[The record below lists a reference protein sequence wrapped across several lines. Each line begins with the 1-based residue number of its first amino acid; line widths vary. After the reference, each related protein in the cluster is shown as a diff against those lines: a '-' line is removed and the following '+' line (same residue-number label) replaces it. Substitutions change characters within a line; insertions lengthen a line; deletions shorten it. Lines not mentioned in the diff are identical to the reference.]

1 MSAPR
6 RFRFGRAVTTVGV
19 AVALAA
25 VVPATAAPTRGDG
38 GGKSYQ
44 APFKVGTDGGDS
56 FSYHSA
62 SADGT
67 VTVGRVYPIPGA
79 INCTKGGPYAM
90 LYVDHKAT
98 KPINKIV
105 VSYTSAAVDNFT
117 FALVSLRDLKRD
129 AWFGTKSVRGVI
141 QGSGTITLKPDDRQG
156 PFPRTLRIQFGL
168 QQSSACPNADA
179 GTIQFTKVQVS

>member
-1 MSAPR
+1 MTR
-6 RFRFGRAVTTVGV
+6 QRFLGLGRVVTVV
-19 AVALAA
+19 AIAGTLAA
-25 VVPATAAPTRGDG
+25 VLPASAAPAKA
-38 GGKSYQ
+38 GKTYA
-44 APFKVGTDGGDS
+44 APFKVGPNGGDS

-62 SADGT
+62 SSDGT

-98 KPINKIV
+98 KPVHKVV
-105 VSYTSAAVDNFT
+105 VSYTNAAVDNFT
-117 FALVSLRDLKRD
+117 FALLSLRDTQHNR
-129 AWFGTKSVRGVI
+129 WFGTTTARGFI
-141 QGSGTITLKPDDRQG
+141 SGSGTITLTPDKQSG
-156 PFPRTLRIQFGL
+156 SFPRTLRIQFGL

>member
-1 MSAPR
+1 MTAR
-6 RFRFGRAVTTVGV
+6 RSFRTGRAAAMLAA
-19 AVALAA
+19 AVALAV
-25 VVPATAAPTRGDG
+25 VVPASAAPGS
-38 GGKSYQ
+38 GGKSYE

-62 SADGT
+62 SPDGT

-79 INCTKGGPYAM
+79 INCTKGGPWAM
-90 LYVDHKAT
+90 LYIDHKT
-98 KPINKIV
+98 SKPVHKIV

-117 FALVSLRDLKRD
+117 FALVSLRDPKRD
-129 AWFGTKSVRGVI
+129 QFYGTESVRGVLN
-141 QGSGTITLKPDDRQG
+141 GSGKITLRPDAGQG

>member
-1 MSAPR
+1 MLR
-6 RFRFGRAVTTVGV
+6 IGRATVALAVT
-19 AVALAA
+19 VALAA
-25 VVPATAAPTRGDG
+25 VVPATAAPGGGSGG

-62 SADGT
+62 SEDGT

-79 INCTKGGPYAM
+79 INCTKGGPWAM
-90 LYVDHKAT
+90 LYVDYKA
-98 KPINKIV
+98 KRPVHKIV

-117 FALVSLRDLKRD
+117 FVLVSLRDPKKD
-129 AWFGTKSVRGVI
+129 QFYGTKSVRGVI
-141 QGSGTITLKPDDRQG
+141 QGSGTITLKPDGRQG
-156 PFPRTLRIQFGL
+156 PFPRALRVQFGL